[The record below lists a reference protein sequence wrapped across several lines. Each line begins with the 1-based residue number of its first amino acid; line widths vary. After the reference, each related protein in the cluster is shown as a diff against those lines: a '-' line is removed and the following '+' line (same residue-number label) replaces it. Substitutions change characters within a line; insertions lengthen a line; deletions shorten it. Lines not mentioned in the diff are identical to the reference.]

1 MFVDDF
7 LRYLQNKVPVEH
19 KLRVGNTLESSLL
32 KSSYRSQKVKALALF
47 WPANR
52 RRISGRR
59 LSLSESYFSRDERKY
74 VCGSE
79 DSLLEGCTK
88 VVTSINI

>member
-7 LRYLQNKVPVEH
+7 LRYLQNKVLVEH

-59 LSLSESYFSRDERKY
+59 LSLS
-74 VCGSE
+74 
-79 DSLLEGCTK
+79 LK
-88 VVTSINI
+88 VIFRETSGNTSAVRRIAF